1 MLHPKLKQILGV
13 LISLVLTAALLY
25 LAFKGIDF
33 HKVIENFSYISW
45 FWVVLLA
52 ITITLSHFV
61 RALRWRVMLYSVKKD
76 TSIKNLFGALMVGY
90 GVNCAIPRLGE
101 ITRAVLLGR
110 WEGLSR
116 TSMLGTVIVERVI
129 DMIALAV
136 SLAISVII
144 YSGDLYISF
153 PWLKSSLY
161 VLMLILAAAVFFLL
175 LIIKFKEKFS
185 RFIIKIVEK
194 ISHKL
199 ANKLAYIFEMLIDGF
214 SSLKG
219 VNNYLLTFGLTTL
232 IMMNYALNSYLGFYT
247 LHMNN
252 IKPISYDMGWI
263 LMSISAIGSVIPTP
277 GGTGSYHALAISVL
291 VLLFGFGSEI
301 AAAYAILTHAVSI
314 VLFIVL
320 SIILFYWLN
329 HKYKRHSG
337 IDISTIKLSEN
348 KK

>member
-1 MLHPKLKQILGV
+1 MKQILGV
-13 LISLVLTAALLY
+13 LISLALTAALLY
-25 LAFKGIDF
+25 LAFLGVDF
-33 HKVIENFSYISW
+33 HKVISNFSNISW
-45 FWVVLLA
+45 FWVSVLA
-52 ITITLSHFV
+52 VTITLSHFI
-61 RALRWRVMLYSVKKD
+61 RSLRWKVMLNSVKKD

-129 DMIALAV
+129 DMIALAI
-136 SLAISVII
+136 SLIISVIV
-144 YSGDLYISF
+144 YNGDVYKSF
-153 PWLKSSLY
+153 PWLKNSLY
-161 VLMLILAAAVFFLL
+161 VLLLVLIAAVFFLI

-185 RFIIKIVEK
+185 RFILKIVEK

-199 ANKLAYIFEMLIDGF
+199 AKKLAYIFEMLIDGF

-219 VNNYLLTFGLTTL
+219 TNNYLLTFGLTAL
-232 IMMNYALNSYLGFYT
+232 IMLNYALNSYLGFYT
-247 LHMNN
+247 LHMNS
-252 IKPISYDMGWI
+252 IKSISYNMGWI

-291 VLLFGFGSEI
+291 VLLFGFGNEI

-329 HKYKRHSG
+329 HNYRKHTG
-337 IDISTIKLSEN
+337 INVSTIKLSDN
-348 KK
+348 KN